1 MTAETCNVI
10 TANGE
15 DLMENEKL
23 NHLMTFPVFRNLTG
37 QEIADIHGCG
47 LMRSKKYKKGD
58 IILTMGAYTDRLG
71 VVLNGSV
78 TIENIDLWGNRSILS
93 DVAAGR
99 VFGETYALTGEMLM
113 VDAVAASDCEILF
126 LDVKKMTGPAY
137 RDRSWFPVMLMNL
150 LMLSSRKN
158 LTLSNRIFHTSS
170 KRVRSRLQSY
180 LSFCSMQ
187 AGSEEF
193 DIPFDRQQLADYL
206 NLDRTAMSKELGRMR
221 DEGILEFRKKHFV
234 LYKL

>member
-1 MTAETCNVI
+1 MKKENLT
-10 TANGE
+10 G
-15 DLMENEKL
+15 LMK
-23 NHLMTFPVFRNLTG
+23 FPVFRNLTK
-37 QEIADIHGCG
+37 QDISDIHDCG

-58 IILTMGAYTDRLG
+58 IILAMGTYTDRLG
-71 VVLNGSV
+71 VVLDGSV

-93 DVAAGR
+93 GVSTGH

-113 VDAVAASDCEILF
+113 VDAVASSDCEILF
-126 LDVKKMTGPAY
+126 LDIKKMTGPAY

-150 LMLSSRKN
+150 LMMSSRKN

-187 AGSEEF
+187 AESEEF

-221 DEGILEFRKKHFV
+221 DEGILKFHKNHFV
-234 LYKL
+234 LHKL